1 MPNQSLQLQP
11 YSHKSA
17 DSSKRDPGSSE
28 EEEMEVLSTKTRRS
42 TRKSAVAAVSISF

>member
-1 MPNQSLQLQP
+1 MPTQSLQLQL

-42 TRKSAVAAVSISF
+42 TRKSAVATVSVSF